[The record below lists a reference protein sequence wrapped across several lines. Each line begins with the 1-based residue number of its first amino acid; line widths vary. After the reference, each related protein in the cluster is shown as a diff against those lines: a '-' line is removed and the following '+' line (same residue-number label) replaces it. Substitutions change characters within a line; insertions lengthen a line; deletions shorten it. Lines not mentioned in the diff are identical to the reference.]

1 MQSGPFNPSLPSA
14 MKNTILFSA
23 LALSMAF
30 AHADIVP
37 TVLSSQYVATARY
50 NGASISYAEDRYGNG
65 PLADVANAMKQVPLA
80 VQGALNTALTE
91 RANSAGAT
99 FLRGSLSGDPTVT
112 IAPQSNGA
120 TLISLGGWSYTA
132 STRFTGKKWGIIS
145 YECVNTLSLRN
156 FSVTGQYGSQ
166 NGQMIADKVGA
177 TADVS
182 SNTECDSNLSWILP
196 FVGDFIVG
204 QITSRMDSRIVSGI
218 QTSLGQVKDK
228 LLFDRGA
235 NFISGL
241 NKLVPADKVIP
252 LPNGSSFALGQYLQ
266 NNLAYLIGNSQLT
279 LKLGQGVQ
287 TRPRF
292 GGEPGTSTETGHVL
306 DLSLSSPAFS
316 FGVGLVEQAQVKW
329 NWVCSWQNPSRQCY
343 PDY

>member
-1 MQSGPFNPSLPSA
+1 MR
-14 MKNTILFSA
+14 NTLSFA
-23 LALSMAF
+23 VLGLSMAL
-30 AHADIVP
+30 AHADVVP
-37 TVLSSQYVATARY
+37 SVLSSQYLATARY
-50 NGASISYAEDRYGNG
+50 NGASISYSEDRYGNG
-65 PLADVANAMKQVPLA
+65 PLADVASAMKQVPGA
-80 VQGALNTALTE
+80 VQNALNAVLAE
-91 RANSAGAT
+91 KAASAGAS

-112 IAPQSNGA
+112 IAPQSSGA

-132 STRFTGKKWGIIS
+132 STRFTGKKWGVIS

-156 FSVTGQYGSQ
+156 FSVTAQYGSQ
-166 NGQMIADKVGA
+166 NGQMITDKVGS

-182 SNTECDSNLSWILP
+182 SNTECDSNLSWMLP

-204 QITSRMDSRIVSGI
+204 QITSRVDARIVSGI
-218 QTSLGQVKDK
+218 QASLGQIKDK

-235 NFISGL
+235 NFLSGL
-241 NKLVPADKVIP
+241 NKLVPVDKVIT

-279 LKLGQGVQ
+279 LKLGQGAQ
-287 TRPRF
+287 PRPKF
-292 GGEPGTSTETGHVL
+292 GGEPGTTTEVGNVL

-329 NWVCSWQNPSRQCY
+329 TWVCSWQNPSRQCY